1 MSKIRPKGHS
11 FNTIIIS
18 LVLSLKFQT
27 SVSYRSIHKVLL
39 TMKLFAD
46 LNISP
51 PSHSTIILW
60 SKKFGL
66 YHIERKIPKSDDW
79 IIILDESIEFG
90 NEKMLV
96 VLGIREKDIDYNKA
110 LQYQDLECLALKI
123 SSSWKGIE
131 IKKVLDEVKSKVGKI
146 KYAIA
151 DMGNAIKKALAISDI
166 SHAEDLTHKLSWII
180 KNIFEKNEEFI
191 SYTKKLAHLRKTM
204 ALSKMSH
211 ILPPT
216 QRVHSRFMNLK
227 PIVDWGLSI
236 IKIYEDRTLLPTEY
250 VEKLSRIVEYEELL
264 IDLSKIVEQAI
275 IIQKILKNK
284 SVSES
289 TIRECKQYLNKLPD
303 KPNINLFK
311 SEVLIYLKRLRTIK
325 NEQNSKKILCSSDI
339 LESSFGKYK
348 SYINN
353 NKSIGITALSLTIP
367 AFLNDY
373 SDKNIVLSAM
383 ENIKTNDLKLWR
395 DNNIGDSLITRRKAI
410 LRKVG

>member
-1 MSKIRPKGHS
+1 M
-11 FNTIIIS
+11 
-18 LVLSLKFQT
+18 
-27 SVSYRSIHKVLL
+27 SYRSIHKVLL

-66 YHIERKIPKSDDW
+66 YHIERKIPRSNDW
-79 IIILDESIEFG
+79 VIILDESIEFG

-96 VLGIREKDIDYNKA
+96 ILGIKEHDIDYNKA

-123 SSSWKGIE
+123 SNSWKGDE
-131 IKKVLDEVKSKVGKI
+131 IKKILDEVRSKVGEI

-151 DMGNAIKKALAISDI
+151 DMGNAIKKALAISEI
-166 SHAEDLTHKLSWII
+166 SHVEDLTHKLSWII
-180 KNIFEKNEEFI
+180 KKIFEKNEEFMA
-191 SYTKKLAHLRKTM
+191 YTKKLAHLRKTM

-236 IKIYEDRTLLPTEY
+236 IEIYKDRTLLPIASA
-250 VEKLSRIVEYEELL
+250 EKLRGVVEHKELL
-264 IDLSKIVEQAI
+264 IELSQIVEQAI
-275 IIQKILKNK
+275 SIQKIFKNK
-284 SVSES
+284 SVSEK
-289 TIRECKQYLNKLPD
+289 TIRECKRHLDKLPNR
-303 KPNINLFK
+303 PNINTFK
-311 SEVLIYLKRLRTIK
+311 SEVLMYLKRMRTIK
-325 NEQNSKKILCSSDI
+325 NEQNFKNILCSSDI
-339 LESSFGKYK
+339 IESSFGKYK

-373 SDKNIVLSAM
+373 SNKNTVLSAM
-383 ENIKTNDLKLWR
+383 ENITTNDIKHWS
-395 DNNIGDSLITRRKAI
+395 DNNIGDSLITRRKAV
-410 LRKVG
+410 LKKVG

>member
-1 MSKIRPKGHS
+1 M
-11 FNTIIIS
+11 
-18 LVLSLKFQT
+18 
-27 SVSYRSIHKVLL
+27 SYRSIHKVLL

-66 YHIERKIPKSDDW
+66 YHIERKIPRSNDW
-79 IIILDESIEFG
+79 VIILDESIEFG

-96 VLGIREKDIDYNKA
+96 ILGIKEHDIDYNKA

-123 SSSWKGIE
+123 SNSWKGDE
-131 IKKVLDEVKSKVGKI
+131 IKKILDEVRSKVGEI

-151 DMGNAIKKALAISDI
+151 DMGNAIKKALAISEI
-166 SHAEDLTHKLSWII
+166 SHVEDLTHKLSWII
-180 KNIFEKNEEFI
+180 KKIFEKNEEFMA
-191 SYTKKLAHLRKTM
+191 YTKKLAHLRKTM

-236 IKIYEDRTLLPTEY
+236 IEIYKDRTLLPIASA
-250 VEKLSRIVEYEELL
+250 EKLRGVVEHKELL
-264 IDLSKIVEQAI
+264 IELSQIVEQAI
-275 IIQKILKNK
+275 SIQKIFKNK
-284 SVSES
+284 SVSEK
-289 TIRECKQYLNKLPD
+289 TIRECKRHLDKLPNR
-303 KPNINLFK
+303 PNINTFK
-311 SEVLIYLKRLRTIK
+311 SEVLMYLKRMRTIK
-325 NEQNSKKILCSSDI
+325 NEQNFKNILCSSDI
-339 LESSFGKYK
+339 IESSFGKYK

-373 SDKNIVLSAM
+373 SNKNTVLSAM
-383 ENIKTNDLKLWR
+383 ENITTNDIKHWSG
-395 DNNIGDSLITRRKAI
+395 NNIGDSLITRRKAV
-410 LRKVG
+410 LKKVG

>member
-1 MSKIRPKGHS
+1 
-11 FNTIIIS
+11 
-18 LVLSLKFQT
+18 
-27 SVSYRSIHKVLL
+27 
-39 TMKLFAD
+39 MKLFAD

-66 YHIERKIPKSDDW
+66 YHIERKIPKSNDW
-79 IIILDESIEFG
+79 VIILDESIEFG

-96 VLGIREKDIDYNKA
+96 ILGIKEHDIDYNKA

-123 SSSWKGIE
+123 SNSWKGDE
-131 IKKVLDEVKSKVGKI
+131 IKKILDEVRSKVGEI

-151 DMGNAIKKALAISDI
+151 DMGNAIKKALAISEI
-166 SHAEDLTHKLSWII
+166 SHVEDLTHKLSWII
-180 KNIFEKNEEFI
+180 KNIFEKNEEFMA
-191 SYTKKLAHLRKTM
+191 YTKKLAHLRKTM

-236 IKIYEDRTLLPTEY
+236 IEIYKDRTLLPIASA
-250 VEKLSRIVEYEELL
+250 EKLRGVVEHKELL
-264 IDLSKIVEQAI
+264 IELSQIVEQAI
-275 IIQKILKNK
+275 SIQKIFKNK
-284 SVSES
+284 SVSEK
-289 TIRECKQYLNKLPD
+289 TIRECKRHLDKLPNR
-303 KPNINLFK
+303 PNINTFK
-311 SEVLIYLKRLRTIK
+311 SEVLMYLKRMRTIK
-325 NEQNSKKILCSSDI
+325 NEQNLKNILCSSDI
-339 LESSFGKYK
+339 IESSFGKYK

-373 SDKNIVLSAM
+373 SNKNTVLSAM
-383 ENIKTNDLKLWR
+383 ENITTNDIKHWSG
-395 DNNIGDSLITRRKAI
+395 NNIGDSLITRRKAV
-410 LRKVG
+410 LKKVG

>member
-1 MSKIRPKGHS
+1 
-11 FNTIIIS
+11 
-18 LVLSLKFQT
+18 
-27 SVSYRSIHKVLL
+27 
-39 TMKLFAD
+39 MKLFAD

-66 YHIERKIPKSDDW
+66 YHIERKIPRSNDW
-79 IIILDESIEFG
+79 VIILDESIEFG

-96 VLGIREKDIDYNKA
+96 ILGIKEHDIDYNKA

-123 SSSWKGIE
+123 SNSWKGDE
-131 IKKVLDEVKSKVGKI
+131 IKKILDEVRSKVGEI

-151 DMGNAIKKALAISDI
+151 DMGNAIKKALAISEI
-166 SHAEDLTHKLSWII
+166 SHVEDLTHKLSWII
-180 KNIFEKNEEFI
+180 KKIFEKNEEFMA
-191 SYTKKLAHLRKTM
+191 YTKKLAHLRKTM

-236 IKIYEDRTLLPTEY
+236 IEIYKDRTLLPIASA
-250 VEKLSRIVEYEELL
+250 EKLRGVVEHKELL
-264 IDLSKIVEQAI
+264 IELSQIVEQAI
-275 IIQKILKNK
+275 SIQKIFKNK
-284 SVSES
+284 SVSEK
-289 TIRECKQYLNKLPD
+289 TIRECKRHLDKLPNR
-303 KPNINLFK
+303 PNINTFK
-311 SEVLIYLKRLRTIK
+311 SEVLMYLKRMRTIK
-325 NEQNSKKILCSSDI
+325 NEQNFKNILCSSDI
-339 LESSFGKYK
+339 IESSFGKYK

-373 SDKNIVLSAM
+373 SNKNTVLSAM
-383 ENIKTNDLKLWR
+383 ENITTNDIKHWSG
-395 DNNIGDSLITRRKAI
+395 NNIGDSLITRRKAV
-410 LRKVG
+410 LKKVG

>member
-1 MSKIRPKGHS
+1 
-11 FNTIIIS
+11 
-18 LVLSLKFQT
+18 
-27 SVSYRSIHKVLL
+27 
-39 TMKLFAD
+39 MKLFAD

-66 YHIERKIPKSDDW
+66 YHIEREIPKSKDW

-96 VLGIREKDIDYNKA
+96 VLGIREQDINYNKA

-123 SSSWKGIE
+123 SNSWKGEE
-131 IKKVLDEVKSKVGKI
+131 IKEVLYEVECKVGKI
-146 KYAIA
+146 KYAVA
-151 DMGNAIKKALAISDI
+151 DMGNAIKKALAIFGI
-166 SHAEDLTHKLSWII
+166 SHVEDLTHKLSWII
-180 KNIFEKNEEFI
+180 KNIFEKNNEFI
-191 SYTKKLAHLRKTM
+191 AYTKNLAHLRKTL

-236 IKIYEDRTLLPTEY
+236 IKIYKNRTLLPAEY
-250 VEKLSRIVEYEELL
+250 AKKLREVVEHKELL
-264 IDLSKIVEQAI
+264 VELSQIVEQAI
-275 IIQKILKNK
+275 SIQKIFKNK
-284 SVSES
+284 SLSES
-289 TIRECKQYLNKLPD
+289 TINECKQNLNKLPN
-303 KPNINLFK
+303 KPNINTFK
-311 SEVLIYLKRLRTIK
+311 TEVLKYLKSMRAIK
-325 NEQNSKKILCSSDI
+325 NEQNSNNILCSSDI

-353 NKSIGITALSLTIP
+353 TKSIGITALSLTIP

-373 SDKNIVLSAM
+373 SDKNTILSAM
-383 ENIKTNDLKLWR
+383 ENVRTKDLKSWSS
-395 DNNIGDSLITRRKAI
+395 NNIGDSLITRRNAVLK
-410 LRKVG
+410 KVG